1 MNGMAQNPSLAKQ
14 LEEGMDLLIE
24 DLFFVFLLFVVS
36 FHHVLGK
43 KLWIDWGNPHKL
55 IKGWKAISLTP
66 ILGVSLAPLLS
77 NA

>member
-1 MNGMAQNPSLAKQ
+1 MARNPSLAKQ

-24 DLFFVFLLFVVS
+24 DLFFVFLLYVVG

-43 KLWIDWGNPHKL
+43 KKKMDWGHKL
-55 IKGWKAISLTP
+55 IKGWKGISITP

>member
-55 IKGWKAISLTP
+55 IKGWKGISLTP